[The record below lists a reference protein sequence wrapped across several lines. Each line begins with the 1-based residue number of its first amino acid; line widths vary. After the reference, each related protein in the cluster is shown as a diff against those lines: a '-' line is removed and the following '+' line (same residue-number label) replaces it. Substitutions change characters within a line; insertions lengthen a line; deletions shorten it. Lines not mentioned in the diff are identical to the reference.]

1 MMCGSNPSFLL
12 IKNWVE
18 TGVIQGEEAAQ
29 VISALPSYMLKPSRK
44 MLQKFFEMVQEQIG
58 AKDQRVRIAS
68 LISFSHLLRITCA
81 DRQKQ
86 VTQIPL
92 IQKR

>member
-1 MMCGSNPSFLL
+1 MCGSNPSFLL

-44 MLQKFFEMVQEQIG
+44 LLQKFFEMVQGEIG
-58 AKDQRVRIAS
+58 AKDQIVKIAT
-68 LISFSHLLRITCA
+68 LISFSNLMRITCA
-81 DRQKQ
+81 DQQKQ
-86 VTQIPL
+86 VL
-92 IQKR
+92 IL

>member
-18 TGVIQGEEAAQ
+18 TGAIQGEEAAQ

-44 MLQKFFEMVQEQIG
+44 LLQKFFEMVQGEIG
-58 AKDQRVRIAS
+58 AKDQRVKIAT
-68 LISFSHLLRITCA
+68 LISFSHVLRITCA
-81 DRQKQ
+81 DQQKQ
-86 VTQIPL
+86 VPPL
-92 IQKR
+92 VL